1 MSTDFEDQ
9 LRKALQPVDPE
20 EGFADRVLARL
31 DATPAPRSRRAMRER
46 FRALPARR
54 AMAERFRD
62 VAAALS
68 QRLASREGFRAL
80 PVALAA
86 SALVGMVLIYGW
98 HADRERRGL
107 EARRQLIQ
115 ALHITGEKLD
125 VAYRGVRR
133 ESSPPAPSGDSGA

>member
-9 LRKALQPVDPE
+9 LRKALQPVDPA
-20 EGFADRVLARL
+20 EGFAERVLARL
-31 DATPAPRSRRAMRER
+31 DATPAPRSRRAMT
-46 FRALPARR
+46 
-54 AMAERFRD
+54 ERFRD

-68 QRLASREGFRAL
+68 QRLASREEFRAL

-86 SALVGMVLIYGW
+86 SALLGMVLIYSW